1 MNTQR
6 WIDPWRSWLMRPRV
20 AHRLPGRLRL
30 SVPALKQIG
39 DAQQEWAFLW
49 RDLLGGMNEIE
60 SVEATPATGSV
71 LIRYRRDQLT
81 EAELIAF
88 LSAVNR
94 IALKH
99 WDRIAALPPDKAPDA
114 VRRVILALRRA
125 TRHRLALDEKLEI
138 ATDVWG

>member
-1 MNTQR
+1 M
-6 WIDPWRSWLMRPRV
+6 
-20 AHRLPGRLRL
+20 
-30 SVPALKQIG
+30 
-39 DAQQEWAFLW
+39 W
-49 RDLLGGMNEIE
+49 RDLLCGIRTKSK

-71 LIRYRRDQLT
+71 LIRYHPDQLT

-94 IALKH
+94 IALSH
-99 WDRIAALPPDKAPDA
+99 WDRIAALPPEKAPEA
-114 VRRVILALRRA
+114 VRQVILALRRA